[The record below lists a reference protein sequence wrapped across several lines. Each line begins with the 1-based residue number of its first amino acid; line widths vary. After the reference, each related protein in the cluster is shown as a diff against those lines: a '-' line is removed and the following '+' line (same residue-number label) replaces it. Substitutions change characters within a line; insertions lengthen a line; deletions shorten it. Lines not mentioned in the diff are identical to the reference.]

1 MSNNAKSDPPN
12 AGSSEPFIDLDL
24 ETMIS
29 QQLVG
34 RGITDQRVIAAF
46 RKVPRRAFVPDYLHN
61 KTYLDVELPIGL
73 GQTISPPYIAARMLQ
88 ELQLP
93 KGNALRVLEV
103 GTGSGF
109 QTALLSTLVSH
120 VVTLEIAPELSAR
133 ARKLLVEDLGISNVE
148 FHVADGFHG
157 WSEAA
162 PFDGIVVNA
171 AALEEAPW
179 PLIGQLREGARVVI
193 PIGDKGEELRVV
205 ERTDL
210 DDVETSHPLG
220 SFAGRFSMLKGEAEE
235 D

>member
-1 MSNNAKSDPPN
+1 MATQYGRMPGDHLV
-12 AGSSEPFIDLDL
+12 DLDL

-46 RKVPRRAFVPDYLHN
+46 RKVPRKAFVPDYLHQ

-93 KGNALRVLEV
+93 PGGGRVLEV

-109 QTALLSTLVSH
+109 QTALLSTIVER
-120 VVTLEIAPELSAR
+120 VVTLEISPELSAR
-133 ARKLLVEDLGISNVE
+133 ARKLLVDDLGLNNVE

-171 AALEEAPW
+171 AAEEEPPW
-179 PLIGQLREGARVVI
+179 PLVGQLRDGARLVI
-193 PIGDKGEELRVV
+193 PVGERGGELHVVKRV
-205 ERTDL
+205 DL
-210 DDVETSHPLG
+210 EEETVVHSLVG
-220 SFAGRFSMLKGEAEE
+220 ITGRFSMLKGEAE
-235 D
+235 DY

>member
-1 MSNNAKSDPPN
+1 MPGDSLV
-12 AGSSEPFIDLDL
+12 DLEL

-34 RGITDQRVIAAF
+34 RGITDQRVLAAF
-46 RKVPRRAFVPDYLHN
+46 RKVPRKAFVPDYLHQ

-93 KGNALRVLEV
+93 PGGGRVLEV

-109 QTALLSTLVSH
+109 QTALLSTMVDK
-120 VVTLEIAPELSAR
+120 VVTIEIAPELSAR
-133 ARKLLVEDLGISNVE
+133 ARKLLVDDLGLGNVE
-148 FHVADGFHG
+148 FHVGDGFHG

-171 AALEEAPW
+171 AAEEEPPW
-179 PLIGQLREGARVVI
+179 PLVGQLREGARLVI
-193 PIGDKGEELRVV
+193 PIGERGAELHVVRRNDFDEEVV
-205 ERTDL
+205 VHT
-210 DDVETSHPLG
+210 LG
-220 SFAGRFSMLKGEAEE
+220 AFAGRFAMLKGEAE
-235 D
+235 DY